1 MELSENKDKIIEEIN
16 KYKLKI
22 ENISLEIKKSSD
34 FEQKV
39 KLYQEIFSI
48 DNTQEKYVLE
58 YLLYLKEMNIQYK
71 GQTNFLKELERLQI
85 CISDSNYNKFFKEYP
100 RKNAR
105 NKILNFINLIKDS
118 PLKNNEQKSKLIDEI
133 NFLIFEVDNLKMNNK
148 KKITWENEELFLY
161 SLYEFLILNVSQV
174 IIYYIKKNINSKIFQ
189 DEEYNEIN
197 NKLKNEK
204 NEIEIQKLNMR
215 KNTILLLHSKF
226 FEYIDYM
233 KKFLVYVEKY
243 FRERFGNLELDKYDD
258 KLLFEDYIHFL
269 ATYNFKESS
278 FNSFWKEV
286 FVSLNLEEKKNIL
299 GVNFEIKFDLIENGQ
314 KLKIS
319 DDYNNF
325 IIIEV
330 DKYNLIN
337 LIYDFKY
344 ERNVNNIKWKLSQYM
359 KPNYYKENL
368 FVCKTREH
376 WKKLLISIFQSK
388 AFKQVRNSLF
398 TASQVDFFLIDDIIS
413 NIIDNIKF
421 FIYNTSF
428 LDNTN
433 IKRNTIYEYGNINLN
448 IENESIALLIFY
460 GFHIIINLNEIGGY
474 LNAKYQ
480 YYISLDENFLSP
492 EIEDYL
498 KPFYIK
504 SNSDR
509 KSKIGEKIEI
519 GLFGEVKQTLT
530 IKEALFILNKDNYSS
545 NSDEFK
551 KKFLDCN
558 NKNLDELLNESL
570 KELLTNLGIDSTQLS
585 EDVKEIYSYALKRK
599 SDEVNA
605 YYENKTRHPIN
616 FYYDGQN
623 LINEYIKNYC
633 FNIDSKNEK

>member
-48 DNTQEKYVLE
+48 DNTQEKYVLK

-71 GQTNFLKELERLQI
+71 GQTIFLKELERLQI
-85 CISDSNYNKFFKEYP
+85 CISDRNYNKFFKEFP
-100 RKNAR
+100 RKSAR

-118 PLKNNEQKSKLIDEI
+118 SLKNNEQKSKLIDEI

-204 NEIEIQKLNMR
+204 NKIEIQKLNMR
-215 KNTILLLHSKF
+215 KSTIILLHSKF

-330 DKYNLIN
+330 DKYNFTN

-344 ERNVNNIKWKLSQYM
+344 ERNVNNIIWKLNQYM
-359 KPNYYKENL
+359 KPNYYEENL
-368 FVCKTREH
+368 FV
-376 WKKLLISIFQSK
+376 
-388 AFKQVRNSLF
+388 
-398 TASQVDFFLIDDIIS
+398 
-413 NIIDNIKF
+413 
-421 FIYNTSF
+421 
-428 LDNTN
+428 
-433 IKRNTIYEYGNINLN
+433 
-448 IENESIALLIFY
+448 
-460 GFHIIINLNEIGGY
+460 
-474 LNAKYQ
+474 
-480 YYISLDENFLSP
+480 
-492 EIEDYL
+492 
-498 KPFYIK
+498 
-504 SNSDR
+504 
-509 KSKIGEKIEI
+509 
-519 GLFGEVKQTLT
+519 
-530 IKEALFILNKDNYSS
+530 
-545 NSDEFK
+545 
-551 KKFLDCN
+551 
-558 NKNLDELLNESL
+558 
-570 KELLTNLGIDSTQLS
+570 
-585 EDVKEIYSYALKRK
+585 
-599 SDEVNA
+599 
-605 YYENKTRHPIN
+605 
-616 FYYDGQN
+616 
-623 LINEYIKNYC
+623 
-633 FNIDSKNEK
+633 